1 MADTARA
8 PTSVTITV
16 RPLPAEKQRFTSL
29 ARHRGLSE
37 AQLALEAVRF
47 FLKLQ
52 APQSESAAAVAP
64 IRVPATGQPT
74 IRLGHGDRRAVAE
87 SALLRRMA
95 DSAYVAARIRCARRI
110 TSKATCPCSTTP
122 RTKIRRQQNSGGS
135 AWHRNVR

>member
-1 MADTARA
+1 MTDTASA

-52 APQSESAAAVAP
+52 APQWESAAAAP
-64 IRVPATGQPT
+64 MVRVPATARLT
-74 IRLGHGDRRAVAE
+74 IRLRPGDRRAIAE
-87 SALLRRMA
+87 RSRLRRMA